1 MLNRQKLLE
10 VGVMAVILITIDQIS
25 AIAQVAPSSAIIA
38 MILALLIYSVI
49 YFSRDER
56 ILEVHD
62 NHFNNL

>member
-10 VGVMAVILITIDQIS
+10 VGVMAVILITIDQVAS
-25 AIAQVAPSSAIIA
+25 IAQLAPSSTIIA
-38 MILALLIYSVI
+38 MMLALLIYTVI

-62 NHFNNL
+62 NHLNNL